1 MTYQAQNSDNRA
13 PGDLM
18 RIRTQRR
25 KSLPEA
31 AKLTQVCQDAGF
43 TKTVAKAVAKG
54 QFFVT
59 RSAIEVE
66 GQGITA
72 CREYTHLRSE
82 FKSSPKGRIG
92 NNTKTG
98 PALDVLVTEQF
109 DHCGVDVK
117 IDSLATDGSQSCVV
131 ISS

>member
-1 MTYQAQNSDNRA
+1 
-13 PGDLM
+13 M

-25 KSLPEA
+25 KSLPET

-43 TKTVAKAVAKG
+43 TKTVAKAVVKR
-54 QFFVT
+54 QYFVT
-59 RSAIEVE
+59 RSAIEVD

-72 CREYTHLRSE
+72 CREYTHPRNE
-82 FKSSPKGRIG
+82 HKSSPKGRIG

-109 DHCGVDVK
+109 DQWELISKLIHWRQMDHN
-117 IDSLATDGSQSCVV
+117 LGS
-131 ISS
+131 SSAVER